1 MEPEIV
7 RFPAVARLEL
17 DQLLE
22 QLIERAQDVLGTQG
36 RLRGLLAATR
46 AISSDLDLPV
56 LLRRIT
62 QAACDLLGARYGA
75 LGVIGTD
82 GRLSE
87 FTTVGVDDDVAAG
100 IGPLPRGAGL
110 LGQLIRHPEPLRLAD
125 LGAHPAAVGLPPG
138 HPPMHTFLGAPVRVR
153 DRVFGNLYLTEKT
166 VAGQPAEFSAED
178 EELLVALASAAGVAI
193 DNARLFDVA
202 ERRQRWLRASADIVQ
217 DLLAEDTPALS
228 LVARRALLAAG
239 ADLAAVLVV
248 DPRSPDGQ
256 DRVQVV
262 AADGEGADALLGTT
276 WPRSRFTD
284 GPAPAPGFGPDGPAM
299 LVHIPGDGSQ
309 LPGLVW
315 LARSRPGHR
324 YDDEDRAMAADFA
337 GHVSLAMELG
347 RAQQNRRTIALL
359 DERDRIARDLHDHVI
374 QQLFATGLRMSALA
388 ARCGDDETAQALR
401 GLITSGDETIRTI
414 RATIFQLRR
423 SAPEEDIAV
432 ELRDLT
438 EEFGDLLG
446 FTPSLLV
453 SGPQTSAVP
462 GELADHVRAALRES
476 LANCARHARAT
487 SVVVRLE
494 VSGGQLTLT
503 VTDDGVGLGGSSR
516 RSGLANLADRAREL
530 GGSFHLDSPAHPGQG
545 RGTRVRWQVPLRP
558 APTGA

>member
-7 RFPAVARLEL
+7 RFPAVGRLEL

-87 FTTVGVDDDVAAG
+87 FITVGVDDDVAAG

-110 LGQLIRHPEPLRLAD
+110 LGQLIRHPEPLRVAD
-125 LGAHPAAVGLPPG
+125 LGAHPSAAGLPPG
-138 HPPMHTFLGAPVRVR
+138 HPPMRTFLGAPVRVR
-153 DRVFGNLYLTEKT
+153 DRVFGNLYLTEKSA
-166 VAGQPAEFSAED
+166 AGQPAEFSAED

-202 ERRQRWLRASADIVQ
+202 ERRQRWLRASADIVR

-228 LVARRALLAAG
+228 LVARRALLAAE
-239 ADLAAVLVV
+239 ADLAAVLVA
-248 DPRSPDGQ
+248 DPRSPEGQ

-284 GPAPAPGFGPDGPAM
+284 GPTPAPGFGPDGPAM
-299 LVHIPGDGSQ
+299 LVHIPEDGSQ
-309 LPGLVW
+309 RPGLVW
-315 LARSRPGHR
+315 LARARAGRR
-324 YDDEDRAMAADFA
+324 YDEEDRAMAADFA

-374 QQLFATGLRMSALA
+374 QQLFASGLRLSALA
-388 ARCGDDETAQALR
+388 ARCGDAETAQALR

-453 SGPQTSAVP
+453 SGPQTSTVS

-476 LANCARHARAT
+476 LSNCARHARAT

-516 RSGLANLADRAREL
+516 RSGLANLEERARDL
-530 GGSFHLDSPAHPGQG
+530 GGSFQVDSPAHAGAG
-545 RGTRVRWQVPLRP
+545 RGTRVRWRVPLSP
-558 APTGA
+558 VPTGA

>member
-1 MEPEIV
+1 VDPHRPDPPEIV

-17 DQLLE
+17 DELLE

-82 GRLSE
+82 GSLAE
-87 FTTVGVDDDVAAG
+87 FITVGVDDETAAG

-110 LGQLIRHPEPLRLAD
+110 LGQLIRHPEPLRLQH
-125 LGAHPAAVGLPPG
+125 LGSHASAVGLPPG
-138 HPPMHTFLGAPVRVR
+138 HPPMHTFLGVPIRVR
-153 DRVFGNLYLTEKT
+153 DQVFGNLYLTEKS
-166 VAGQPAEFSAED
+166 VGGNPAEFSAED

-202 ERRQRWLRASADIVQ
+202 ERRQRWLRASADIVR
-217 DLLAEDTPALS
+217 DLLAEDTPALA
-228 LVARRALLAAG
+228 LVARRAVVAAEAEVG
-239 ADLAAVLVV
+239 AVLVA
-248 DPRSPDGQ
+248 DPRD
-256 DRVQVV
+256 DEKVQVV
-262 AADGEGADALLGTT
+262 AVDGLGSDDLLGTT
-276 WPRSRFTD
+276 WPRERFS
-284 GPAPAPGFGPDGPAM
+284 APGFADAPEGPSMVVRIPASG
-299 LVHIPGDGSQ
+299 VERA
-309 LPGLVW
+309 GLVW
-315 LARSRPGHR
+315 LARSRSGR
-324 YDDEDRAMAADFA
+324 GFDDEDREMAADFA

-374 QQLFATGLRMSALA
+374 QQLFASGLRMSALA
-388 ARCGDDETAQALR
+388 TRSADPETATALR

-423 SAPEEDIAV
+423 AAPEEDIAV

-438 EEFGDLLG
+438 EEFSDLLG
-446 FTPSLLV
+446 FTPTLLV
-453 SGPQTSAVP
+453 SGPQAATVS
-462 GELADHVRAALRES
+462 GELADHVRAALRET
-476 LANCARHARAT
+476 LTNCARHAGAS
-487 SVVVRLE
+487 SVAVRVE
-494 VSGGQLTLT
+494 VAAGELSLT
-503 VTDDGVGLGGSSR
+503 VTDDGVGLEGTTR
-516 RSGLANLADRAREL
+516 RSGLANLTERAAGL
-530 GGSFHLDSPAHPGQG
+530 GGEFRVESPVRGTG
-545 RGTRVRWQVPLRP
+545 RGTTVQWRVPLDP
-558 APTGA
+558 PG

>member
-1 MEPEIV
+1 M

-75 LGVIGTD
+75 LGVIGSD
-82 GRLSE
+82 GTLSE
-87 FTTVGVDDDVAAG
+87 FITVGVDEATAAG
-100 IGPLPRGAGL
+100 TGPLPQGAGI

-138 HPPMHTFLGAPVRVR
+138 HPPMGTFLGVPVRVR
-153 DRVFGNLYLTEKT
+153 DQVFGNLYLTEKSA
-166 VAGQPAEFSAED
+166 AGRPVEFSAED

-202 ERRQRWLRASADIVQ
+202 ERRQRWLRASADIVR
-217 DLLAEDTPALS
+217 DLLAEDAPALS
-228 LVARRALLAAG
+228 LVARRALVAAG
-239 ADLAAVLVV
+239 ADLAAVLAP
-248 DPRSPDGQ
+248 DPRAPE
-256 DRVQVV
+256 RVQVV

-276 WPRSRFTD
+276 WPRERFPEGGVPD
-284 GPAPAPGFGPDGPAM
+284 PAAGPRGPAM
-299 LVHIPGDGSQ
+299 LVRIPAPESEP
-309 LPGLVW
+309 PGLVW
-315 LARSRPGHR
+315 LARRAPGR
-324 YDDEDRAMAADFA
+324 DFEEEDRVMAADFA

-374 QQLFATGLRMSALA
+374 QQLFASGLRMSALA
-388 ARCGDDETAQALR
+388 ARSPDPATGEALR
-401 GLITSGDETIRTI
+401 GLIASGDETIRTI
-414 RATIFQLRR
+414 RATIFQLR
-423 SAPEEDIAV
+423 SPVPEEDVAQ

-438 EEFGDLLG
+438 EEFADLLG

-453 SGPQTSAVP
+453 SGTGTAAVA
-462 GELADHVRAALRES
+462 GELAHHVRAAVREA
-476 LANCARHARAT
+476 LTNCARHAHAS

-494 VSGGQLTLT
+494 VGGGELVLT
-503 VTDDGVGLGGSSR
+503 VTDDGVGLGGSTR
-516 RSGLANLADRAREL
+516 RSGLANLRARARDL
-530 GGSFHLDSPAHPGQG
+530 GGDCLVESPVDPASGG
-545 RGTRVRWQVPLRP
+545 GTRVRWRVPLRGTRP
-558 APTGA
+558 APTPAG